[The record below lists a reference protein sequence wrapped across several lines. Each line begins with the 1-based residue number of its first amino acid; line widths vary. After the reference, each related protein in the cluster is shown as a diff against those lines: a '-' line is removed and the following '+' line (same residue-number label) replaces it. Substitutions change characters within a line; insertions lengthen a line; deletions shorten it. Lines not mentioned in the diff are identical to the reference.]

1 MPILVERQKYKFS
14 NMDSKVMKQNG
25 RLETLLI
32 AAIIMAITMV
42 TNFSKEIFVEQSGNI
57 QIFGNFG
64 LLMVAGLIWKWKYT
78 RKVLSILTF
87 IALLAIIM
95 SVIMV
100 KTITFPFLMLLAGL
114 IIAFYLS
121 TFSNNV
127 KVYFDEELK

>member
-32 AAIIMAITMV
+32 ATIILAITMV
-42 TNFSKEIFVEQSGNI
+42 TNFSKEIFVQQSGNI

-78 RKVLSILTF
+78 RKVVSILTF

-100 KTITFPFLMLLAGL
+100 KTITLPFLMLLAGL

-121 TFSNNV
+121 TFSNNM

>member
-32 AAIIMAITMV
+32 ATIILAITMV
-42 TNFSKEIFVEQSGNI
+42 TNFSKYIFVQQSGNI

-78 RKVLSILTF
+78 RKVVSILTF

-100 KTITFPFLMLLAGL
+100 KTITLPFLMLLAGL

-121 TFSNNV
+121 TFSNNM

>member
-64 LLMVAGLIWKWKYT
+64 LLIVAGLIWKWKYT
-78 RKVLSILTF
+78 RKVVSILTF

-100 KTITFPFLMLLAGL
+100 KTITLPFLMLLAGL

-121 TFSNNV
+121 TFSNNM

>member
-32 AAIIMAITMV
+32 ATIILAITMV
-42 TNFSKEIFVEQSGNI
+42 TNFSKEIFVQQSGNI

-78 RKVLSILTF
+78 RKVVSILTF

-121 TFSNNV
+121 TFSNNM

>member
-78 RKVLSILTF
+78 RKVVSILTF

-100 KTITFPFLMLLAGL
+100 KTITLPFLMLLAGL

-121 TFSNNV
+121 TFSNNM

>member
-32 AAIIMAITMV
+32 ATIILAITMV
-42 TNFSKEIFVEQSGNI
+42 TNFSKEIFVQQSGNI

-64 LLMVAGLIWKWKYT
+64 LLIVAGLIWKWKYT
-78 RKVLSILTF
+78 RKVVSILTF

-100 KTITFPFLMLLAGL
+100 KTITLPFLMLLAGL

-121 TFSNNV
+121 TFSNNM

>member
-78 RKVLSILTF
+78 RKVVSILTF

-100 KTITFPFLMLLAGL
+100 KTITLPFLMLLAGL